1 MNRILIVEDNIGMR
15 NVLEKTL
22 RMKGYDV
29 FSVGTG
35 ENAVRLFTSDIFDLV
50 ITDLRLPKMDGLE
63 VLKKIKK
70 LSSTTVV
77 IIMTAY
83 GTIEN
88 AIEAMKLGAYDYI
101 LKPFSLEEI
110 EIKVEK
116 ALSQQRIADENVILK
131 EEIKSRLG
139 RIIGKGQ
146 KIQKVYKFINKVAD
160 RPTPVLI
167 LGESGTGKELVAREI
182 HERSSR
188 RDFPFVAVN
197 CAALAEGVLES
208 ELFGHERGAF
218 TGAHAQKK
226 GRFEIADKGTLF
238 LDEIGDLPLNTQVK
252 LLRFLQ
258 EKSFERVGGTTT
270 LKVDVRII
278 AATNKDIKEAI
289 KKKTF
294 REDLFYRLN
303 VITLTLPPL
312 RERREDIPDLLDYF
326 CNRYTKELHKNIAI
340 SPEVKDILYSYDWP
354 GNIRELENAIERII
368 VLSEDKVV
376 NIDDLPIELREG
388 RPILHSKALP
398 DYIGFSER
406 VEYFEKEIIKQAL
419 EECGYNQVKT
429 SGRLKMKRGTLQYKM
444 KKYNLYC
451 RKFST
456 NLSSSA

>member
-22 RMKGYDV
+22 KMKGYDV

-35 ENAVRLFTSDIFDLV
+35 ENAVRLFTSDVFDLV
-50 ITDLRLPKMDGLE
+50 ITDLRLPKMDGME
-63 VLKKIKK
+63 VLKRIKK
-70 LSSTTVV
+70 ISSASIV

-88 AIEAMKLGAYDYI
+88 AIEAMKSGAYDYV

-116 ALSQQRIADENVILK
+116 ALFQQRIADENVILK
-131 EEIKSRLG
+131 EEIKSRFG

-182 HERSSR
+182 HESSSR

-258 EKSFERVGGTTT
+258 EKSFERVGGTNT

-278 AATNKDIKEAI
+278 AATNKDLKEAI

-312 RERREDIPDLLDYF
+312 RERREDIHDLIDYF
-326 CNRYTKELHKNIAI
+326 WNRYIKELHKDIAI

-354 GNIRELENAIERII
+354 GNIRELENAIERLI
-368 VLSEDKVV
+368 VLSEYKTVS
-376 NIDDLPIELREG
+376 IDDLPMELKEG
-388 RPILHSKALP
+388 NSDIISKGLT
-398 DYIGFSER
+398 DNIGLTER
-406 VEYFEKEIIKQAL
+406 VEHLEKEIIRQAL
-419 EECGYNQVKT
+419 EECSFNQVKT
-429 SGRLKMKRGTLQYKM
+429 SERLRINRGTLQYKM
-444 KKYNLYC
+444 KKYNLFC
-451 RKFST
+451 RK
-456 NLSSSA
+456 LSSNT

>member
-1 MNRILIVEDNIGMR
+1 MSRILVVEDNIGIR

-22 RMKGYDV
+22 KMKGYDV

-63 VLKKIKK
+63 VLKKVKK
-70 LSSTTVV
+70 ISSTTIV

-88 AIEAMKLGAYDYI
+88 AIEAMKSGAYDYI

-116 ALSQQRIADENVILK
+116 ALSQQRISNENIILK
-131 EEIKSRLG
+131 EEIKSRFG
-139 RIIGKGQ
+139 WITGKSQ
-146 KIQKVYKFINKVAD
+146 KAQKVYKFIKKVSD

-182 HERSSR
+182 HENSNR
-188 RDFPFVAVN
+188 RNFPFVAVN

-258 EKSFERVGGTTT
+258 EKSFERVGGTNT
-270 LKVDVRII
+270 LKVDARII
-278 AATNKDIKEAI
+278 AATNKDLKEAI
-289 KKKTF
+289 KNKSF

-303 VITLTLPPL
+303 VITITLPPL
-312 RERREDIPDLLDYF
+312 RERREDIPELIDHF
-326 CNRYTKELHKNIAI
+326 WSRYTKELHKDMAI
-340 SPEVKDILYSYDWP
+340 TPEVKDILYSYDWP

-376 NIDDLPIELREG
+376 SIDDLPMELREG
-388 RPILHSKALP
+388 ISDIIPKALP
-398 DYIGFSER
+398 DNIGFTER
-406 VEYFEKEIIKQAL
+406 VEYFERDIIKQAL
-419 EECGYNQVKT
+419 EKCSYNQIKT
-429 SGRLKMKRGTLQYKM
+429 SERLKLNRGTLQYKM

-451 RKFST
+451 KKIST
-456 NLSSSA
+456 KS

>member
-35 ENAVRLFTSDIFDLV
+35 ENAVRLFASDMFDLV

-70 LSSTTVV
+70 ISSTTIV

-116 ALSQQRIADENVILK
+116 ALSQQRIADENLILK
-131 EEIKSRLG
+131 EEIKSRFG

-146 KIQKVYKFINKVAD
+146 KMQKIYKFINKVAD

-188 RDFPFVAVN
+188 RDFSFVAVN

-208 ELFGHERGAF
+208 ELFGHEKGSF

-258 EKSFERVGGTTT
+258 EKSFERVGGTNT

-278 AATNKDIKEAI
+278 AATNKDLKEAI
-289 KKKTF
+289 KKKIF

-312 RERREDIPDLLDYF
+312 RERREDISDLIDYF
-326 CNRYTKELHKNIAI
+326 WNRYTKELHKEVLI
-340 SPEVKDILYSYDWP
+340 SLEVKDILYSYDWP

-368 VLSEDKVV
+368 VLSEDEVV
-376 NIDDLPIELREG
+376 NIDDLPMELREG
-388 RPILHSKALP
+388 MPNLNSKALP
-398 DYIGFSER
+398 YNIGFAER
-406 VEYFEKEIIKQAL
+406 VEHLEKDIIKQAL
-419 EECGYNQVKT
+419 EECSYNQVKT
-429 SGRLKMKRGTLQYKM
+429 SEKLKMKRGTLQYKI
-444 KKYNLYC
+444 KKYRLYC

-456 NLSSSA
+456 NHSSSA

>member
-1 MNRILIVEDNIGMR
+1 MNSILIVEDNLGMR

-22 RMKGYDV
+22 KMKGYDV
-29 FSVGTG
+29 FSVGTA
-35 ENAVRLFTSDIFDLV
+35 ENAFKLFSTYLFDLV
-50 ITDLRLPKMDGLE
+50 ITDLKLPKADGIE
-63 VLKKIKK
+63 VLKKAKK
-70 LSSTTVV
+70 TAPSTIV

-88 AIEAMKLGAYDYI
+88 AIEAMRLSAYDYI

-116 ALSQQRIADENVILK
+116 ALSQQRIAEENVILK
-131 EEIKSRLG
+131 EEIKNRFG
-139 RIIGKGQ
+139 RIIGRSQ
-146 KIQKVYKFINKVAD
+146 KIQKVYKFITKVAD

-182 HERSSR
+182 HENSNR
-188 RDFPFVAVN
+188 RNFPFVAVN

-258 EKSFERVGGTTT
+258 EKSFERVGGINT

-278 AATNKDIKEAI
+278 AATNKDLKEAI
-289 KKKTF
+289 KNKTF

-303 VITLTLPPL
+303 VITMTLAPL
-312 RERREDIPDLLDYF
+312 ERE
-326 CNRYTKELHKNIAI
+326 
-340 SPEVKDILYSYDWP
+340 
-354 GNIRELENAIERII
+354 
-368 VLSEDKVV
+368 
-376 NIDDLPIELREG
+376 
-388 RPILHSKALP
+388 
-398 DYIGFSER
+398 
-406 VEYFEKEIIKQAL
+406 
-419 EECGYNQVKT
+419 
-429 SGRLKMKRGTLQYKM
+429 KRGYP
-444 KKYNLYC
+444 
-451 RKFST
+451 
-456 NLSSSA
+456 